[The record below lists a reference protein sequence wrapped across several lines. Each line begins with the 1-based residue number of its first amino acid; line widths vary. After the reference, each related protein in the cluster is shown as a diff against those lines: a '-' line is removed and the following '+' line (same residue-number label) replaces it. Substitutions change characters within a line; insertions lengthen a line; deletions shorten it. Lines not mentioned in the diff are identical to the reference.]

1 MTLKTQRVHLKIC
14 MCTSQQTQCWK
25 SGCRCCTN
33 WNVLLFSLLLLSV
46 SVVVYLDHTSWWAWQ
61 EPCGVL
67 QRWHV
72 LFAQKLGTEN
82 GSVTKKSSWPSSQ
95 RYGFD
100 TTAWLI
106 LPLVHWNPCI
116 AILEQAAC
124 MMLVYSS
131 WDSNF
136 WQCFLLDLCVSWGG
150 NLKLAVGC
158 ALRCLAKFMEMA
170 VKLSFIC
177 PSFFPEKHAIL
188 SCCMVFYRADSGTAS
203 WCSMEYH
210 CTSMYVLF
218 TFANIWQHSV
228 KLHLCPSQFLH
239 RETCCQLMHGLLQG
253 HYHLFL
259 MLNGMPLCLLSF
271 VFLMVLNSFLL
282 FSIFFPFFIWF
293 FLIWFF

>member
-1 MTLKTQRVHLKIC
+1 MQKVHLKIC
-14 MCTSQQTQCWK
+14 MYTSQQTQCWK
-25 SGCRCCTN
+25 SGYSRCTN
-33 WNVLLFSLLLLSV
+33 WNVLLFSPLLLLV
-46 SVVVYLDHTSWWAWQ
+46 SVVVCLDHTSWWAWQ
-61 EPCGVL
+61 EPCGLL

-72 LFAQKLGTEN
+72 LFEQKLGTEN
-82 GSVTKKSSWPSSQ
+82 GSLTKKSSWPSSQ

-106 LPLVHWNPCI
+106 LPLVQWNPCI

-131 WDSNF
+131 WDSKF

-158 ALRCLAKFMEMA
+158 ALGCLAKFVEMA

-188 SCCMVFYRADSGTAS
+188 SCCVVFYRADSGTSS

-210 CTSMYVLF
+210 CTSLYVLF
-218 TFANIWQHSV
+218 SFGNIWQHSV

-239 RETCCQLMHGLLQG
+239 RETCRCQLMHGLLQG

-259 MLNGMPLCLLSF
+259 MLNGMPLNLL
-271 VFLMVLNSFLL
+271 
-282 FSIFFPFFIWF
+282 WG
-293 FLIWFF
+293 